1 MQEGTRAGEGEGRGG
16 AGRGEGVGGAASR
29 IFLVLASDSRTD
41 SSRKRPGGVGGG
53 GDGARGD
60 VRGGEARAGGD
71 GGSVSGTR
79 VEVGRS
85 ELPGVISP
93 PAASARLCQRTN
105 ESPRTPVGAP
115 PFSQPPKTD
124 RSFSRS
130 IGYPLRG
137 LEALSV
143 GPVPARFLL
152 LPVEAPE
159 MSFSISSEMNQVRRA
174 GPTDGGGGRG
184 RGRTRI

>member
-1 MQEGTRAGEGEGRGG
+1 M
-16 AGRGEGVGGAASR
+16 GGAASR

-41 SSRKRPGGVGGG
+41 SSRKRREALAAAAAAATAHVVTCEGVRRERAAAAAVSPG
-53 GDGARGD
+53 
-60 VRGGEARAGGD
+60 RAWR
-71 GGSVSGTR
+71 SVAPRCPAQFLRLLLRRDCASKR
-79 VEVGRS
+79 ASPR
-85 ELPGVISP
+85 ELPL
-93 PAASARLCQRTN
+93 AL
-105 ESPRTPVGAP
+105 P
-115 PFSQPPKTD
+115 PFSQPPWTD
-124 RSFSRS
+124 RAFSRS

-184 RGRTRI
+184 RGRDPI